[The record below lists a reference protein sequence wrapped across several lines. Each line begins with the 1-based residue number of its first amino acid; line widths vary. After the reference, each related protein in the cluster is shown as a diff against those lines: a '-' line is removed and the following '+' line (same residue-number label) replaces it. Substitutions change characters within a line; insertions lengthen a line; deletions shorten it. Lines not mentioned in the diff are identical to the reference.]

1 MYQRPKKTLS
11 IGQICRS
18 WYPELERS
26 STALDVLT
34 LLLQAYWRGD
44 FSELHPPK
52 ETEKFSRRHGLEAL
66 VGIGKTE
73 GHPEIVLCQEREQL
87 TAAQVSQP
95 NGNLVVDLR
104 KHVFL
109 PEHASDWTE
118 EVLDQAYERL
128 AECEANYY
136 APRFLNGF
144 QTMHVGKWDFLSFL
158 RSSELDP
165 PSFWYGPDSHT
176 HAPANRPVSPPAPST
191 PVRRRG
197 APPIY
202 DYVPI
207 DAVID
212 KLVRK
217 DGSAALKDFNRV
229 RESLINDLGE
239 SKVPSESQLR
249 RHLKARKQYQAGD
262 V

>member
-52 ETEKFSRRHGLEAL
+52 KTEKFSRRHGLEAL

-73 GHPEIVLCQEREQL
+73 GHPGIVLCQEREQL
-87 TAAQVSQP
+87 AAAHVSQP

-104 KHVFL
+104 THVFL
-109 PEHASDWTE
+109 PEHAADWTE
-118 EVLDQAYERL
+118 EVLDQAYESL
-128 AECEANYY
+128 AECEAMNY
-136 APRFLNGF
+136 APDFLTGF
-144 QTMHVGKWDFLSFL
+144 QTMHVGKWNFLSFL
-158 RSSELDP
+158 RSSELEP

-176 HAPANRPVSPPAPST
+176 HAPAKRPVPPPAPPT
-191 PVRRRG
+191 PVHRG
-197 APPIY
+197 APPKY
-202 DYVPI
+202 DYAEI
-207 DAVID
+207 DAVIE

-217 DGSAALKDFNRV
+217 DGRAALKDFNRV
-229 RESLINDLGE
+229 KKSLINDLGG
-239 SKVPSESQLR
+239 SKVPSDSQLR
-249 RHLKARKQYQAGD
+249 RHLKAWE
-262 V
+262 